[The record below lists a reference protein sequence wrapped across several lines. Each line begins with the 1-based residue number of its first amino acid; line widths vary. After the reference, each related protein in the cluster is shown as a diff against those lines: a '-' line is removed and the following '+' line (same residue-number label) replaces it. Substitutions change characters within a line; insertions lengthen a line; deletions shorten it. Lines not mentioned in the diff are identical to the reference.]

1 MKLSVIHT
9 MVFLVSL
16 LSAAASS
23 ANIVNVDENQQGVT
37 VSSSALD
44 ASADADAE
52 VAGDIGRDGGLRR
65 LATTPIK
72 FFSVLSRAQNVDSC
86 TSTANGM
93 GNAVYT
99 YVNSKLCMRLG
110 YGGLSGAEIASHIH
124 GPGNIGVAGGV
135 IFSITSTSSVKNQC
149 FTLTAAQATLLLAGS
164 LYVNIH
170 TAKCP
175 NGEIRGQ
182 IMRAVA

>member
-1 MKLSVIHT
+1 MKLSFIQTVA
-9 MVFLVSL
+9 VLVTL
-16 LSAAASS
+16 LSAASASAS
-23 ANIVNVDENQQGVT
+23 VSTDAVLVDEYQEDA
-37 VSSSALD
+37 SAFSA
-44 ASADADAE
+44 ASADAEAAM
-52 VAGDIGRDGGLRR
+52 VGGGLRR

-72 FFSVLSRAQNVDSC
+72 FLSVLSRAQNVDSC

-99 YVNSKLCMRLG
+99 YVNSRLCMRLG
-110 YGGLSGAEIASHIH
+110 YGGLSGAEVASHIH

>member
-1 MKLSVIHT
+1 MTSPKSP
-9 MVFLVSL
+9 
-16 LSAAASS
+16 AAA
-23 ANIVNVDENQQGVT
+23 Q
-37 VSSSALD
+37 SSSNRIAPAAPRRVPLLRQPD
-44 ASADADAE
+44 
-52 VAGDIGRDGGLRR
+52 GLRR

-110 YGGLSGAEIASHIH
+110 YGGLSGAEVASHIH

>member
-1 MKLSVIHT
+1 MKLSFIQTVAI
-9 MVFLVSL
+9 LVTL
-16 LSAAASS
+16 LSAASASAS
-23 ANIVNVDENQQGVT
+23 TDAVLVDEYQQEDA
-37 VSSSALD
+37 SAFSA
-44 ASADADAE
+44 ASADAEAAM
-52 VAGDIGRDGGLRR
+52 VGGGLRR

-110 YGGLSGAEIASHIH
+110 YGGLSGAEVASHIH